1 MGTYAHATHEFYAAQ
16 AITAGQVLTTTGM
29 DLYFVEEIKGVV
41 MRAASAT
48 GQANVKL
55 EYETSHDGTNWDHRD
70 DNPDVVASTLT
81 SKPNNAEG
89 WNAYSFP
96 PPFNQWIRFVVT
108 NLTVLT
114 DTLVDLKLVFG
125 ERNN

>member
-1 MGTYAHATHEFYAAQ
+1 MGTYAHTAYEFYAAQ
-16 AITAGQVLTTTGM
+16 AIGASAVLTTGGL
-29 DLYFVEEIKGVV
+29 DLYFAEEIKGVV
-41 MRAASAT
+41 MRVSSVL
-48 GQANVKL
+48 GVANVKV
-55 EYETSHDGTNWDHRD
+55 EYETSHDGINWDHRD

-96 PPFNQWIRFVVT
+96 PPFNQWIRLVIT

-114 DTLVDLKLVFG
+114 DTLVDLKLVYG
-125 ERNN
+125 ERNH

>member
-1 MGTYAHATHEFYAAQ
+1 MGTYAHAAYEFYAAQ
-16 AITAGQVLTTTGM
+16 AFGAGEVRRTTGL

-41 MRAASAT
+41 LRAASVA
-48 GQANVKL
+48 GVADVKV
-55 EYETSHDGTNWDHRD
+55 EYETSHDGVNWDHKD
-70 DNPDVVASTLT
+70 DNPDVIASTRLA
-81 SKPNNAEG
+81 KPNNTEG

-108 NLTVLT
+108 NLTGMPDV
-114 DTLVDLKLVFG
+114 LVDLKLVYG